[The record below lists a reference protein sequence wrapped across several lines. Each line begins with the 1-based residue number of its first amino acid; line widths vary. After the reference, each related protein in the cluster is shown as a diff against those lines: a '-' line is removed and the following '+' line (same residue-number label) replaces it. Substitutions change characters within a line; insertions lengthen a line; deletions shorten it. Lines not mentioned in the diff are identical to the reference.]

1 VLETPLSATLPRMA
15 IDDDFTAAKA
25 RVQKLSK
32 VGNEEMLT
40 LYALFKQASEGDVN
54 GSRPG
59 MMDFKGR
66 AKYDAWSLQ
75 KGKSSDDAKRAY
87 IAAVEQVEKK

>member
-1 VLETPLSATLPRMA
+1 MA
-15 IDDDFTAAKA
+15 LDDDFSAAKA

-32 VGNEEMLT
+32 VGNEEMLK
-40 LYALFKQASEGDVN
+40 LYALFKQATEGDVK

-66 AKYDAWSLQ
+66 AKFDAWSSQ
-75 KGKSSDDAKRAY
+75 KGTAHDDAKRAY
-87 IAAVEQVEKK
+87 IGAVEQLEKKYA

>member
-1 VLETPLSATLPRMA
+1 MA
-15 IDDDFTAAKA
+15 LDEDFTAAKA

-32 VGNEEMLT
+32 VGNEDMLK
-40 LYALFKQASEGDVN
+40 LYALFKQASEGDVK

-66 AKYDAWSLQ
+66 AKFDAWSTQ
-75 KGKSSDDAKRAY
+75 KGTSSDDAKRAY
-87 IAAVEQVEKK
+87 IAAVEQLEQKNA